1 MLSVYTRAQIAIAV
15 LHDLSSSKV
24 LQPVKFLLQ
33 NEEWKDLLN
42 KLEKVQL
49 IRLLPNK
56 ETRILFSYE
65 FSRPLLQISLLNV
78 LQAINIATY
87 RYTSSVSRNYH
98 TLVWLLK
105 HKAKKGGAK

>member
-87 RYTSSVSRNYH
+87 RYTSVSRNYH

-105 HKAKKGGAK
+105 HKAKKEDAK

>member
-49 IRLLPNK
+49 IRLLPK
-56 ETRILFSYE
+56 KQESFSHM
-65 FSRPLLQISLLNV
+65 N
-78 LQAINIATY
+78 
-87 RYTSSVSRNYH
+87 
-98 TLVWLLK
+98 LVAHYCK
-105 HKAKKGGAK
+105 YPY

>member
-56 ETRILFSYE
+56 ETRIFSHM
-65 FSRPLLQISLLNV
+65 N
-78 LQAINIATY
+78 
-87 RYTSSVSRNYH
+87 
-98 TLVWLLK
+98 LVAHYCK
-105 HKAKKGGAK
+105 YPY

>member
-78 LQAINIATY
+78 LQTINIATY
-87 RYTSSVSRNYH
+87 RTSVSRNYH

>member
-33 NEEWKDLLN
+33 KDLLN
-42 KLEKVQL
+42 KLEKVKL

-78 LQAINIATY
+78 LQTINIATY
-87 RYTSSVSRNYH
+87 RYTSVSRNYH

>member
-49 IRLLPNK
+49 IRLLPSK
-56 ETRILFSYE
+56 ETGILFSHE

-78 LQAINIATY
+78 LQTINIATY
-87 RYTSSVSRNYH
+87 RYTSVSRNYH

>member
-15 LHDLSSSKV
+15 LHDLSFSKV

-78 LQAINIATY
+78 LQAISIATY
-87 RYTSSVSRNYH
+87 RYTSVSRNYH

>member
-56 ETRILFSYE
+56 ETRI
-65 FSRPLLQISLLNV
+65 SLLNV
-78 LQAINIATY
+78 LQTINIATY
-87 RYTSSVSRNYH
+87 RYTSVSRNYH

>member
-56 ETRILFSYE
+56 ETRILFSY
-65 FSRPLLQISLLNV
+65 V

-87 RYTSSVSRNYH
+87 RYTSVSRNYH

>member
-42 KLEKVQL
+42 KLEKVKL

-65 FSRPLLQISLLNV
+65 FSRPLLQISYLS
-78 LQAINIATY
+78 AITD
-87 RYTSSVSRNYH
+87 RNSQGMRR
-98 TLVWLLK
+98 TGQPTK
-105 HKAKKGGAK
+105 DG

>member
-42 KLEKVQL
+42 KLEKYNSSAFTKQRNKNPFL
-49 IRLLPNK
+49 I
-56 ETRILFSYE
+56 
-65 FSRPLLQISLLNV
+65 
-78 LQAINIATY
+78 
-87 RYTSSVSRNYH
+87 
-98 TLVWLLK
+98 
-105 HKAKKGGAK
+105 

>member
-65 FSRPLLQISLLNV
+65 FSRPLLQISLLKNV

-87 RYTSSVSRNYH
+87 RYTSVSRNYH

>member
-1 MLSVYTRAQIAIAV
+1 MLSVYTSAQISIAV
-15 LHDLSSSKV
+15 LHDLTSSKDMK
-24 LQPVKFLLQ
+24 PVKLIIQ
-33 NEEWKDLLN
+33 KEEWKDLLN
-42 KLEKVQL
+42 KLEKVKL

-78 LQAINIATY
+78 LQPINIATY
-87 RYTSSVSRNYH
+87 RYTSVSRNYH

>member
-15 LHDLSSSKV
+15 LHDLSFSKV

-65 FSRPLLQISLLNV
+65 FSRPLLQISLLTV

-87 RYTSSVSRNYH
+87 RYTSVSRNYN

-105 HKAKKGGAK
+105 HKAKKGAAK

>member
-42 KLEKVQL
+42 KLETIVVQNG
-49 IRLLPNK
+49 IKKCAGRIGLPFMT
-56 ETRILFSYE
+56 E
-65 FSRPLLQISLLNV
+65 
-78 LQAINIATY
+78 
-87 RYTSSVSRNYH
+87 
-98 TLVWLLK
+98 
-105 HKAKKGGAK
+105 

>member
-15 LHDLSSSKV
+15 LHDPSSSKV
-24 LQPVKFLLQ
+24 LQPVKFLPQ

-42 KLEKVQL
+42 KLEKVKL

-78 LQAINIATY
+78 LQTINIATY
-87 RYTSSVSRNYH
+87 RYTSVSRNYH

>member
-1 MLSVYTRAQIAIAV
+1 MLSVYTRDQIAIAV

-78 LQAINIATY
+78 LQTINIASY
-87 RYTSSVSRNYH
+87 RYTSVSRNYH
-98 TLVWLLK
+98 TQVWLLK

>member
-42 KLEKVQL
+42 KLEKVKL

-78 LQAINIATY
+78 LQTIKIATY
-87 RYTSSVSRNYH
+87 RYTSVSRNYH